1 MLGERGDFMQQVTN
15 LQELE
20 TVISQNG
27 EMVVT
32 KNNKNNVIV
41 MSIEEYKN
49 KLLEDEVERKLL
61 KAEEQI
67 ESGKTVKATEV
78 FKELEEI
85 YGF

>member
-1 MLGERGDFMQQVTN
+1 MQRVTN
-15 LQELE
+15 LQELK

-32 KNNKNNVIV
+32 KNNRNNVIV

-49 KLLEDEVERKLL
+49 KLEEDEVERKLL

>member
-1 MLGERGDFMQQVTN
+1 MQRVTD

-20 TVISQNG
+20 TAISQNG

-32 KNNKNNVIV
+32 KNNRNNVIV

>member
-32 KNNKNNVIV
+32 KNNKFLQLII
-41 MSIEEYKN
+41 SQAQLWYQTY
-49 KLLEDEVERKLL
+49 L
-61 KAEEQI
+61 
-67 ESGKTVKATEV
+67 
-78 FKELEEI
+78 
-85 YGF
+85 

>member
-1 MLGERGDFMQQVTN
+1 MQQVTN

>member
-1 MLGERGDFMQQVTN
+1 MQRVTN

-20 TVISQNG
+20 TAISQNG

-32 KNNKNNVIV
+32 KNNRNNVIV

-67 ESGKTVKATEV
+67 ESGRTVKATEV

>member
-1 MLGERGDFMQQVTN
+1 MQQVTN

-67 ESGKTVKATEV
+67 ESGKTVKSTEV

>member
-1 MLGERGDFMQQVTN
+1 MQRVTN
-15 LQELE
+15 FQELE
-20 TVISQNG
+20 TIVDQNG
-27 EMVVT
+27 KMIVMR
-32 KNNKNNVIV
+32 NNKNNVVV

-49 KLLEDEVERKLL
+49 KLLEKEIERKLQ

>member
-1 MLGERGDFMQQVTN
+1 MQRVTN

-32 KNNKNNVIV
+32 KNNRNNVIV

-49 KLLEDEVERKLL
+49 KLEEDEVERKLL

>member
-1 MLGERGDFMQQVTN
+1 MQRVTN

-20 TVISQNG
+20 IAISQNG

-32 KNNKNNVIV
+32 KNNRNNVIV

>member
-1 MLGERGDFMQQVTN
+1 MQRVTN

-20 TVISQNG
+20 TAISQSG

-32 KNNKNNVIV
+32 KNNRNNVIV

>member
-1 MLGERGDFMQQVTN
+1 MQQVTN

-67 ESGKTVKATEV
+67 ERGKTVKATEV

>member
-1 MLGERGDFMQQVTN
+1 MKKEIMKKKLND
-15 LQELE
+15 LQCEIRKIQDCVDDYTREYLIKLE
-20 TVISQNG
+20 KI
-27 EMVVT
+27 
-32 KNNKNNVIV
+32 
-41 MSIEEYKN
+41 IEEYKN

>member
-1 MLGERGDFMQQVTN
+1 MQRVTN

-20 TVISQNG
+20 TAISQNG

-32 KNNKNNVIV
+32 KNNRNNVIV

>member
-1 MLGERGDFMQQVTN
+1 MQRVTN

-20 TVISQNG
+20 IAISQNG

-32 KNNKNNVIV
+32 KNNRNNVIV

-67 ESGKTVKATEV
+67 ESGRTVKATEV

>member
-1 MLGERGDFMQQVTN
+1 MQQVTN

-85 YGF
+85 YGC

>member
-1 MLGERGDFMQQVTN
+1 MQQVKS

-20 TVISQNG
+20 AVINKNG
-27 EMVVT
+27 EMIIT
-32 KNNKNNVIV
+32 KNHKNNVVV

-49 KLLEDEVERKLL
+49 RLLEDEIERKLL

-67 ESGKTVKATEV
+67 DKGKTYKATEV
-78 FKELEEI
+78 FKELEEM